1 MECSSFP
8 RSLWIFFWATIIYYD
23 CSSKLVC
30 YYGSSEIVYP
40 GEGHGAYTH
49 TATAIY
55 TAVIVSHFVHCFKL
69 VCWTESCRSNFHTL
83 FYLSKPVCKVRKQ
96 GSYLQGW
103 RGQSICR
110 NTGLREKLG
119 ISEGTCVS
127 KEGGVSKVENSSEHP
142 DAQENR
148 KKTECMLRLLSFI
161 NE

>member
-1 MECSSFP
+1 M
-8 RSLWIFFWATIIYYD
+8 
-23 CSSKLVC
+23 
-30 YYGSSEIVYP
+30 
-40 GEGHGAYTH
+40 
-49 TATAIY
+49 
-55 TAVIVSHFVHCFKL
+55 
-69 VCWTESCRSNFHTL
+69 

-127 KEGGVSKVENSSEHP
+127 KGGVSKVENSSEHP